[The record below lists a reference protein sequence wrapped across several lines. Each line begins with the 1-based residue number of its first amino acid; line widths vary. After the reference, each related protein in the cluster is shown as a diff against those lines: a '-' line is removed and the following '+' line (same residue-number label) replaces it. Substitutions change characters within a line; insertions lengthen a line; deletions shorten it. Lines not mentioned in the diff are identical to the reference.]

1 MATKYLDST
10 GLTYLWSKIK
20 TWVGTYASITTSGG
34 TSSLTV
40 GNTTVVVPNKTSQ
53 LTNDSNFIT
62 SADVPEGATA
72 STTTPKMDGTAAV
85 GTETAFARGDHRH
98 PSDTSKADKSA
109 TVSNVAYDSTNKKI
123 TKTINGTT
131 SDIVTIETLS
141 DEVADN
147 LVYEAEL
154 TGTATYD
161 SNSFPPYTNLT
172 ITNGTSALFNT
183 IKEKANKGYFIQIKL
198 SLAISTSG
206 TTSTSVYYLTNPYQ
220 HTIDNSAS
228 FKQIRITS
236 VNGTPVGLMLSCSA
250 SSWNLIADTYGYSV
264 KAENVTNR
272 KLYIVGAENQSYYP
286 STFTQSTA
294 YIGTDGCL
302 YSNSSKVMTAG
313 DIGAANG
320 IAPLDAN
327 SKIDAQ
333 YLPSYVDDV
342 IEAYPRSGQ
351 TELSQNWLSTTSG
364 GSALTP
370 ETGKIYVLMANSTS
384 YNAGAQFRWGGT
396 TYVKLNDG
404 GISSITNAEIDAI
417 TAN

>member
-34 TSSLTV
+34 ASSLTV

-98 PSDTSKADKSA
+98 PSDTAKADKVSGATNGNLAALDANGNLIDSGVSA
-109 TVSNVAYDSTNKKI
+109 TTAGTDTKNTAGSTADANKLYIIGAKSQAANPQTYSQANAYITGGKVYSNA
-123 TKTINGTT
+123 
-131 SDIVTIETLS
+131 IETVNLS
-141 DEVADN
+141 DEQ
-147 LVYEAEL
+147 
-154 TGTATYD
+154 T
-161 SNSFPPYTNLT
+161 
-172 ITNGTSALFNT
+172 
-183 IKEKANKGYFIQIKL
+183 
-198 SLAISTSG
+198 
-206 TTSTSVYYLTNPYQ
+206 LTNK
-220 HTIDNSAS
+220 TL
-228 FKQIRITS
+228 TS
-236 VNGTPVGLMLSCSA
+236 PTLNGTPIAPTATAGTNTTQVATTQFVTTAVANASGNYIPTSA
-250 SSWNLIADTYGYSV
+250 KGIANGV
-264 KAENVTNR
+264 CPLN
-272 KLYIVGAENQSYYP
+272 
-286 STFTQSTA
+286 
-294 YIGTDGCL
+294 
-302 YSNSSKVMTAG
+302 SNS
-313 DIGAANG
+313 
-320 IAPLDAN
+320 L
-327 SKIDAQ
+327 IDSQ

-342 IEAYPRSGQ
+342 IEGYPYG
-351 TELSQNWLSTTSG
+351 TELSRNWLFTEPIDPTEPQSSG
-364 GSALTP
+364 IHIEP
-370 ETGKIYVLMANSTS
+370 ETGKIYVLMADSTN

>member
-53 LTNDSNFIT
+53 LTNDSGYIT

-98 PSDTSKADKSA
+98 PSDTAKADKVSGATNGNLAALDANGNLTDSGVSA
-109 TVSNVAYDSTNKKI
+109 TTAGTDTKNTAGSTND
-123 TKTINGTT
+123 T
-131 SDIVTIETLS
+131 S
-141 DEVADN
+141 
-147 LVYEAEL
+147 
-154 TGTATYD
+154 
-161 SNSFPPYTNLT
+161 
-172 ITNGTSALFNT
+172 
-183 IKEKANKGYFIQIKL
+183 
-198 SLAISTSG
+198 
-206 TTSTSVYYLTNPYQ
+206 
-220 HTIDNSAS
+220 
-228 FKQIRITS
+228 
-236 VNGTPVGLMLSCSA
+236 
-250 SSWNLIADTYGYSV
+250 
-264 KAENVTNR
+264 
-272 KLYIVGAENQSYYP
+272 KLYIVGAKSQAANPQTYSR
-286 STFTQSTA
+286 STA
-294 YIGTDGCL
+294 YIGTDGHL
-302 YSNSSKVMTAG
+302 YSNSSKVLNTAQL
-313 DIGAANG
+313 GAANG
-320 IAPLDAN
+320 VCPLDNN
-327 SKIDAQ
+327 SLIDSQ

-342 IEAYPRSGQ
+342 IEGYPYG
-351 TELSQNWLSTTSG
+351 TELSRNWLFTEPVDLSDPQSSG
-364 GSALTP
+364 IHIEP
-370 ETGKIYVLMANSTS
+370 ETGKIYVLMADSTN